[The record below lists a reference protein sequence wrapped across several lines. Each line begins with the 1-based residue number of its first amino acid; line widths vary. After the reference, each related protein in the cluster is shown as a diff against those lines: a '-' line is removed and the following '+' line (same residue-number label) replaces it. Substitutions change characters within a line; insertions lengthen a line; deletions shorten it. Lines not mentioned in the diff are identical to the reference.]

1 MKLYTVLFMEVV
13 TAEVDRLWTE
23 ITTHLSDHRRGE
35 RLREGVHVVIVG
47 RPNVGKSSLLNSLC
61 EFVSIQHTN
70 SQVLLQKMSNSYFVI
85 MVFLLLLLCYFY
97 LLLSRSEAC
106 SYCFSYPRNYSW
118 HRRDRPQCGGIPG
131 PAEWYRWPTG
141 NGGFH
146 WKGGGLQGSKKVTCR
161 NVCIEKALRFCVE

>member
-1 MKLYTVLFMEVV
+1 MEVV

-61 EFVSIQHTN
+61 EFVSIQRSN

-85 MVFLLLLLCYFY
+85 MCLSFVVIVLFLF
-97 LLLSRSEAC
+97 
-106 SYCFSYPRNYSW
+106 
-118 HRRDRPQCGGIPG
+118 
-131 PAEWYRWPTG
+131 
-141 NGGFH
+141 
-146 WKGGGLQGSKKVTCR
+146 V
-161 NVCIEKALRFCVE
+161 IE